1 MPQNMSSFPMY
12 HIDNS
17 TCVYYDILEQ
27 NDLLELKTKGI
38 EFPCSMIDLPSI
50 SDLIVHRLP
59 KVTDCDLHAVCLRF
73 LASLRLCGILDFR
86 GKLYFAGK
94 SSGQEN
100 KFYFPIETPIGLESL
115 VNLPLEFF
123 AAVFVGFFAGEPRDG
138 ASVPT
143 DIQLDSSLVGKNAI
157 KQGVFPAHS
166 MFKVF
171 EDGGGGVLVTDGIQ
185 DIYWFSIELFEA
197 FKIQSDLSVTLI
209 DLILEWERGNFGLEF
224 WEWRNSS

>member
-1 MPQNMSSFPMY
+1 MPYNMSSFPVY
-12 HIDNS
+12 RIDNS
-17 TCVYYDILEQ
+17 KCVYYDIFEQ
-27 NDLLELKTKGI
+27 YDLLELKTKGV
-38 EFPCSMIDLPSI
+38 ELPYSLIDLPSI
-50 SDLIVHRLP
+50 SDLIVYRLP
-59 KVTDCDLHAVCLRF
+59 KGTNGDLRAVCLRF

-86 GKLYFAGK
+86 GKLYFAGQ
-94 SSGQEN
+94 SLGQEL

-115 VNLPLEFF
+115 SNLPLEFF
-123 AAVFVGFFAGEPRDG
+123 ASAFIGFFAGEPRNG
-138 ASVPT
+138 ASVPSE
-143 DIQLDSSLVGKNAI
+143 IQLDSSLVGENAI